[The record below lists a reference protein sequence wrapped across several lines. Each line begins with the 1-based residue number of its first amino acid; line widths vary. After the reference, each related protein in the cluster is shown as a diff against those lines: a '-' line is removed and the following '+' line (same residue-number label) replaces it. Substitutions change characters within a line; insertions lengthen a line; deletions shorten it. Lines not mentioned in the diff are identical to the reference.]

1 MNDEFEELLQR
12 QQNPNIDNKYTT
24 KVFSTNNTKK
34 CVIQKSDKGAS
45 LFDFIKMLDK
55 IITLSM
61 KNVSFVPDE
70 GKTLALDSMKN
81 MDKPLI
87 TYKVNKRE
95 IKDELKPRVR
105 QEIEELDEN
114 NEKRTGDVYGQRFKC
129 EIQFNIFSTTYEQA
143 EDIMEEFETLM
154 ISFAGYFKRNGV
166 AEIFFKQH
174 ITDDAYVKFRETFSV
189 RNLIYYVEIEKLTVI
204 FKEKIKE
211 IETLAQE
218 NEDSNH

>member
-12 QQNPNIDNKYTT
+12 QQNPNIDNKYTK

-129 EIQFNIFSTTYEQA
+129 EIQFNIF
-143 EDIMEEFETLM
+143 DLLTLKSPKTRPIINAK
-154 ISFAGYFKRNGV
+154 ISDNKVNNKVCPSDCNSNPLYV
-166 AEIFFKQH
+166 CIIEIIGFPRF
-174 ITDDAYVKFRETFSV
+174 
-189 RNLIYYVEIEKLTVI
+189 
-204 FKEKIKE
+204 
-211 IETLAQE
+211 
-218 NEDSNH
+218 

>member
-81 MDKPLI
+81 MD
-87 TYKVNKRE
+87 
-95 IKDELKPRVR
+95 DELNK
-105 QEIEELDEN
+105 LDSINSIPYKEN
-114 NEKRTGDVYGQRFKC
+114 NFNTNTVQMQR
-129 EIQFNIFSTTYEQA
+129 
-143 EDIMEEFETLM
+143 
-154 ISFAGYFKRNGV
+154 
-166 AEIFFKQH
+166 
-174 ITDDAYVKFRETFSV
+174 DDLS
-189 RNLIYYVEIEKLTVI
+189 LP
-204 FKEKIKE
+204 KIPFP
-211 IETLAQE
+211 
-218 NEDSNH
+218 NEVL